1 MNLFIWA
8 RKWHIHEDAVRDLA
22 LQMGID
28 PSQPQD
34 YNLPPLKTEADVLKH
49 RRMVLA
55 RAGGLAWRNNVGA
68 TTDANGNMV
77 RFGLANE
84 STSVNKKVKSSDLIG
99 IQPVLVTHDM
109 IGLTIGQFVAEECK
123 RPGWKWSGNEHEL
136 AQRKFHELVISK
148 GGVARFTTGS

>member
-1 MNLFIWA
+1 MNLFMWA
-8 RKWHIHEDAVRDLA
+8 RKWGVSSDAVRDLA

-34 YNLPPLKTEADVLKH
+34 VSLPQLRTEADVLKH
-49 RRMVLA
+49 RRMSIS
-55 RAGGLAWRNNVGA
+55 RAGGLVWRNNVGA
-68 TTDANGNMV
+68 TMDERGNMV

-99 IQPVLVTHDM
+99 VQPVLITHDM
-109 IGLTIGQFVAEECK
+109 VGLTIGQFVAEECK
-123 RPGWKWSGNEHEL
+123 APGWKWSGSEHEL

-148 GGVARFTTGS
+148 GGAARFTTGR